1 MSAFVV
7 SPTHIDVLLSVA
19 MHGPSD
25 RAVAGNLGWT
35 PPYVNELLSEKS
47 GPLPLELCSN
57 AGTALLAECLASVSY
72 RYPDL
77 GAGELPGP
85 LPTPVAG
92 QYEFTDFGSCAT
104 IAETCKAI
112 DCLEYQ
118 SCEHPTWS
126 GSGAERFCT
135 RLREELTAA
144 LPGAVDAPWE
154 WSPETLAERGLIPV
168 GLADIDPKE
177 TCDGR

>member
-1 MSAFVV
+1 MSAFIV

-35 PPYVNELLSEKS
+35 PPYVNELLSEQS
-47 GPLPLELCSN
+47 GPLTLELCSN
-57 AGTALLAECLASVSY
+57 TGTALLAECLASVSY

-92 QYEFTDFGSCAT
+92 QYEFTDFGPCAT

-112 DCLEYQ
+112 DCFEYQ
-118 SCEHPTWS
+118 SCEHPAWS
-126 GSGAERFCT
+126 GSGSERFCA
-135 RLREELTAA
+135 RLREGLTAA
-144 LPGAVDAPWE
+144 LPGAAQAPWE
-154 WSPETLAERGLIPV
+154 WSPETLVDRGLIPL
-168 GLADIDPKE
+168 GLNGPSPKE
-177 TCDGR
+177 PRRGR